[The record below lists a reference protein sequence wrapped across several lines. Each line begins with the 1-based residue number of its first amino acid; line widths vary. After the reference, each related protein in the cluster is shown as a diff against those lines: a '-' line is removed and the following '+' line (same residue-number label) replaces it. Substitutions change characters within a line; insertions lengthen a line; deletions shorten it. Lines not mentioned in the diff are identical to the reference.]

1 MRAASVAIRVD
12 SGAHIGSG
20 HLMRCLT
27 LAGELRQRGAQ
38 VWFVS
43 REHRGHLIAQVEDAG
58 YIVHRLPA
66 PQSASPAA
74 GDRRDWLGATQPQ
87 DASETLH
94 ALGSQRY
101 DWLVVDHYGIDVV
114 WEKLVR
120 TKAERV
126 MVIDDLADR
135 LHDAD
140 LLLDQNYL
148 GSKGAH
154 RYVNRVPEHC
164 RCMLG
169 PRYALLQP
177 IYRQLRQVL
186 PARDGAV
193 RRILAFFG
201 DQDAA
206 KSIVAVL
213 HALNRP
219 EFADIAIDAI
229 PGSDPETAV
238 VLRSVAR
245 NHPNVMIHERLP
257 SLAGLIARADLGIGA
272 GGATTWERAC
282 LGLPSVV
289 ATTADN
295 QVEIASALAADG
307 FIILVG
313 PSAMRSSEMW
323 QSSLAEIVCSKEQ
336 LICLGRRAHG
346 LTDGFGASRV
356 ARAMIGEFKMR
367 VRSVAPMDEFLLL
380 EWANDP
386 VVRRSSFNKC
396 QITQDEHHNWFF
408 ARLADPTCTILIGE
422 DTEGLPLGQVR
433 FETDVARREAT
444 VHVSVDPA
452 LRGTGIGARLL
463 CETVSLWRSRAP
475 EFTIVAEVLADN
487 DASKRLFLGANFETG
502 PARGANS
509 LVFELRPDVQVGES
523 RATR

>member
-1 MRAASVAIRVD
+1 MCAASVAVRVD

-27 LAGELRQRGAQ
+27 LAGEVRRRGAQ
-38 VWFVS
+38 VCFVS
-43 REHRGHLIAQVEDAG
+43 REHGGHLIAQVEDAG
-58 YIVHRLPA
+58 YSVHRLPA
-66 PQSASPAA
+66 PQSA

-94 ALGSQRY
+94 ALGSRRY

-114 WEKLVR
+114 WEQLLR

-148 GSKGAH
+148 GANSAH

-164 RCMLG
+164 HCMLG

-186 PARDGAV
+186 PARDGVV
-193 RRILAFFG
+193 RRILVFFG
-201 DQDAA
+201 DQDGT

-213 HALNRP
+213 HALERP

-229 PGSDPETAV
+229 PGSDAGTAV
-238 VLRSVAR
+238 ILRSVAR

-257 SLAGLIARADLGIGA
+257 SLAGLIARADLAVGA

-282 LGLPSVV
+282 LGLPSIV

-295 QVEIASALAADG
+295 QVEIARALAADG
-307 FIILVG
+307 FISLVG
-313 PSAMRSSEMW
+313 PAALRSSEMW
-323 QSSLAEIVCSKEQ
+323 QSTLAEILCDREQ

-346 LTDGFGASRV
+346 LTDGYGASRV
-356 ARAMIGEFKMR
+356 ARAMIGQFKILIR
-367 VRSVAPMDEFLLL
+367 PVAPTDEFLLL
-380 EWANDP
+380 EWANDA
-386 VVRRSSFNKC
+386 VVRRFSFSKC
-396 QITQDEHHNWFF
+396 QITNDEHHNWFV
-408 ARLADPTCTILIGE
+408 AKLANPACTILIGE
-422 DTEGLPLGQVR
+422 DLEGLPLGQVR

-444 VHVSVDPA
+444 VHVSVEPA

-463 CETVSLWRSRAP
+463 CETVSVWRSRAR

-487 DASKRLFLGANFETG
+487 DASKRLFLGANFETA
-502 PARGANS
+502 PARRPNS
-509 LVFELRPDVQVGES
+509 VVFKLRPDVEVGEG
-523 RATR
+523 RAR